1 MFYKL
6 SLNCREYKL
15 THTIGYYKNRL
26 LGYCAT
32 GLSSQH
38 MRSEGRRPGVKVTLS
53 YTVKERQQN
62 QKEALMSTYPECA
75 HGVCHGCVVL
85 AWVKS
90 YNSDVCSLVWLA
102 VREYQLA
109 IILDSTAVLL
119 CALSHAYPL
128 VPPINCCFV
137 LRRLSLCS
145 LENTMKP
152 RLAPDLWQWSCLG
165 PSPSSDELTSMSCSV
180 QLIWFL

>member
-90 YNSDVCSLVWLA
+90 YNSDVCSLV
-102 VREYQLA
+102 
-109 IILDSTAVLL
+109 
-119 CALSHAYPL
+119 
-128 VPPINCCFV
+128 
-137 LRRLSLCS
+137 
-145 LENTMKP
+145 
-152 RLAPDLWQWSCLG
+152 
-165 PSPSSDELTSMSCSV
+165 
-180 QLIWFL
+180 